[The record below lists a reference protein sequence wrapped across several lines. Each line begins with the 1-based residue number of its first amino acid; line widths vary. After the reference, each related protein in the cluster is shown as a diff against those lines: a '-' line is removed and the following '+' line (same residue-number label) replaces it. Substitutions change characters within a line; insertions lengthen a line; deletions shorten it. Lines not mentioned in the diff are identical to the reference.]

1 MFRAEA
7 LAKINRELRVGARRP
22 DGFHEI
28 RSRLT
33 SIDLAD
39 TVEAAPAD
47 DLSLDVEGW
56 APLPK
61 PEENLVLRAARAL
74 AARFGVTAGARIRLT
89 KRIPVGA
96 GLGGGSADA
105 AVTLL
110 LLARLWE
117 LDVPEPELRGIAA
130 ALGSDVPYFLV
141 GGEADALGRGERVV
155 ALPDPPERELLVLV
169 PPFSVSTKEV
179 YAEFDSRARGV
190 ELPDELQLSVSAR
203 FFGPNDLALRV
214 LAHDPRMQIY
224 LRSAAEIGAEFGIT
238 GSGSAVV
245 VEGFSQGAEGLL
257 AQRHPEA
264 KVFRCRTVGRE
275 EFRHRTNPG
284 GGPAWR

>member
-7 LAKINRELRVGARRP
+7 LAKINRELRVGPRRD
-22 DGFHEI
+22 DGYHEI
-28 RSRLT
+28 RTRLT

-39 TVEAAPAD
+39 AIEVEPAAEI
-47 DLSLDVEGW
+47 SLQTDWSGGD
-56 APLPK
+56 PG
-61 PEENLVLRAARAL
+61 ENLVVRAARAL
-74 AARFGVTAGARIRLT
+74 AARFGVSRGATIRLA

-117 LDVPEPELRGIAA
+117 LSVDEASLLSVGAEI
-130 ALGSDVPYFLV
+130 GSDVPYFFF
-141 GGEADALGRGERVV
+141 GGEADASGRGEKIWP
-155 ALPDPPERELLVLV
+155 LPDLPTRELLILV
-169 PPFSVSTKEV
+169 PPFGLSTAEV
-179 YAEFDSRARGV
+179 YRALDARGPLDTLPM
-190 ELPDELQLSVSAR
+190 ELEVSRSER

-214 LAHDPRMQIY
+214 LASDTRMENY
-224 LRSAAEIGAEFGIT
+224 LRSAAAAGTESAIT
-238 GSGSAVV
+238 GSGSAIVI
-245 VEGFSQGAEGLL
+245 EGFSSGAPERL
-257 AQRHPEA
+257 AQSHPEA

-275 EFRHRTNPG
+275 DYRHRTNPP